1 MIQNDGVD
9 RTASQDESQKE
20 PGLDYA
26 FSSLAKSLK
35 TFEAPMYL
43 LAFSISFSSLAIWGL
58 LDQ

>member
-1 MIQNDGVD
+1 MIKNDGVD
-9 RTASQDESQKE
+9 RTVSQADSQKE
-20 PGLDYA
+20 RELDLA
-26 FSSLAKSLK
+26 FSSLTRSLK